1 MVVPSRIA
9 RSLSSGRPK
18 AGPGGSIRA
27 TSPSPRKRGEG
38 EENASSVQREDE
50 QVARIL
56 EVIELHRVEVTS
68 ARLHGEILL
77 RPDRVS
83 DRRPLEGRTQIEAPQ
98 LLQLLVVIG
107 DDPAVLQRREYE
119 AAGRDGR

>member
-1 MVVPSRIA
+1 MTARSRIA
-9 RSLSSGRPK
+9 L
-18 AGPGGSIRA
+18 GSIRLRA
-27 TSPSPRKRGEG
+27 PHPILSPQAGRGE
-38 EENASSVQREDE
+38 ESPSSVQREDE

-56 EVIELHRVEVTS
+56 KVIELHRVEVTS

-83 DRRPLEGRTQIEAPQ
+83 NRCPLEGRTQIEAPQ

-107 DDPAVLQRREYE
+107 HDPAVLQRREYE
-119 AAGRDGR
+119 AARRDGRAR